1 MAHVYKKNKRACIFI
16 TDLLQL
22 NTPNLLS
29 SDTEG
34 ASNGK
39 NISVIEG
46 TFSYFLLGYIQQ
58 NNLRPELMRKIDNII
73 ESISENEQISFH
85 CFILNVLQSVSFYIK
100 NLHTLSNL
108 FTIIQLSRITK
119 LINL

>member
-85 CFILNVLQSVSFYIK
+85 CFILNVLQSVSFLHQKLAYIIKSIYHYSTFK
-100 NLHTLSNL
+100 NYQTN
-108 FTIIQLSRITK
+108 
-119 LINL
+119 